1 MTKRFEGNGSIVI
14 VLNAIQI
21 PKPNNGTEK

>member
-1 MTKRFEGNGSIVI
+1 MTKRFDGKGSIVI